1 MAQKDIVTEELV
13 LQSKSSNGVVPT
25 EEAIQSQLL
34 PSPGSFKTLKEARA
48 EFEKAYLIRLL
59 QMCDGKA
66 TRAAEIAGKYRADFY
81 DLLKKHEIR
90 VADFKK
96 TA

>member
-1 MAQKDIVTEELV
+1 MSTAASPPEETV
-13 LQSKSSNGVVPT
+13 
-25 EEAIQSQLL
+25 QSQFL
-34 PSPGSFKTLKEARA
+34 PTPGSLKTLKEARA

-81 DLLKKHEIR
+81 DLLKKHEIK

-96 TA
+96 SA